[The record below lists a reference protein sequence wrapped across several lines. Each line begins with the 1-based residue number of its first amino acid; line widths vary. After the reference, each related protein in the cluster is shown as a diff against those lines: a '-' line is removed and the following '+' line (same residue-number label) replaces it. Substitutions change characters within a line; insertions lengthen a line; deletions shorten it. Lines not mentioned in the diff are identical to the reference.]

1 MKKLILVRHAKSS
14 WKHNVIDHERPLN
27 NRGLE
32 DAHLVSKYFS
42 TFKIMPDLLISSDAN
57 RAKTTAEIFISTL
70 NISNKIVQYNHEVY
84 DFSGEMLTRTIKS
97 CSKSIDC
104 LMVFGHN
111 HAVTDFANSYG
122 NKIIDNIPT
131 CGVVVIDFET
141 SDWNDIKPGNTIE
154 IISPKDL
161 K

>member
-141 SDWNDIKPGNTIE
+141 SDWNDIKHGNTIE